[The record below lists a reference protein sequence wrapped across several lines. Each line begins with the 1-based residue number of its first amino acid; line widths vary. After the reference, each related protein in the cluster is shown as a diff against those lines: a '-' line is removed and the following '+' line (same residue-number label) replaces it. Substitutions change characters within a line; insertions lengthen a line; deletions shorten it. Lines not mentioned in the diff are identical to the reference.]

1 MGAVISPGERPM
13 ADQKRPTIYLV
24 DGTSNLFR
32 AYFAIRGGMTSA
44 DGLPTNA
51 IYGFTQILRR
61 LLTDESPDFIAVAFD
76 TKEPTFRHLKFDQY
90 KAQRPEPPEDLVPQ
104 FAFAPKVCRALGIPA
119 LELPGFE
126 ADDILGTLATKAHAA
141 GFDAMIVASDKDLMQ
156 IVGDGVRMMLPHKD
170 DLVLDAAGVQE
181 FFGVRPD
188 QVVDVLALWGD
199 ASDNIPGVSG
209 IGEKGAKQI
218 IAAFGD
224 LETAIARA
232 GEISRRSYRDNLVA
246 EADQARFSR
255 ELATIAR
262 DAPIAFDPDA
272 LRRQPPDRPAAYA
285 LFQQLGFQSLLAEY
299 LPAAAE
305 ATAEYRAVLT
315 EEDLAALAAG
325 LARAGR
331 FAVDTETTSIDPLR
345 GDLVGISFA
354 WEAGRAYYLPL
365 GHRYLGAPAQIPLAR
380 AGEVLGPL
388 LADPALAKVGQ
399 NIKYDVLS
407 LGRAGFDVQGIAF
420 DTMIA
425 SYLIDPDARHNMDDL
440 ALKHLSHRTIH
451 YEDVAGKGAK
461 QVTLDQVEVEK
472 VCDYAAEDA
481 EVTWRLYEVLDKK
494 LAEAGQERLFHDLE
508 LPLLPVLT
516 RMERAGVRIDADYLR
531 AISREFQAELDRL
544 EAEIHALAGSPF
556 NIQSPAQLGEVLFDR
571 LGLASTRKTQ
581 KTRSRSTS
589 QDTLEDLA
597 AEHELPRKVLD
608 YRSISKLKST
618 YVDTL
623 PALVHPETGRVHTS
637 FNQTVAATGR
647 LSSTDPNLQNIP
659 VRTEQGRRIRR
670 AFIPADGCLL
680 LTADYSQ
687 VELRIL
693 AHLSGDPELLAAF
706 QRGEDI
712 HRATAARVFSVAA
725 DAVTSEMRGRAKAVN
740 FGILYGMSAS
750 RLAREEGMARAE
762 AQKFI
767 DGYFGHFRRIQ
778 EYIERTTAEAER
790 TGRVTT
796 LFGRV
801 RYLPDIKN
809 ANPML
814 RQAAARAAVN
824 TTIQGT
830 AADLIKKAML
840 EVDRRLRDERLATRM
855 LLQVHDELVLEA
867 PEREL
872 EAARRL
878 VVECMEGVHPLAAP
892 LVVDTGSGANWVD
905 AKA

>member
-1 MGAVISPGERPM
+1 M
-13 ADQKRPTIYLV
+13 ADAQARTIYLV

-51 IYGFTQILRR
+51 IFGFTQILRR
-61 LLTDESPDFIAVAFD
+61 LVADESPEFVAVAFD
-76 TKEPTFRHLKFDQY
+76 TAEPTFRHLKFDQY

-104 FAFAPKVCRALGIPA
+104 FPFAPRVCRALGIPA

-126 ADDILGTLATKAHAA
+126 ADDILGTLATKARAA
-141 GFDAMIVASDKDLMQ
+141 GFEAVIVASDKDLMQ
-156 IVGDGVRMMLPHKD
+156 IVGDGIRMMLPHKD
-170 DLVLDAAGVQE
+170 NLVLDAAGVKE
-181 FFGVRPD
+181 YFGVRPE
-188 QVVDVLALWGD
+188 QVADVLALWGD

-218 IAAFGD
+218 IDQFGD

-232 GEISRRSYRDNLVA
+232 NEISRRSYRDNLIA
-246 EADQARFSR
+246 EAEQARFSR

-262 DAPIAFDPDA
+262 DAPIAFDPEK

-285 LFQQLGFQSLLAEY
+285 LFQQLGFQSLLSSYVPE
-299 LPAAAE
+299 AAE
-305 ATAEYRAVLT
+305 SPAVYRAILAD
-315 EEDLAALAAG
+315 EELAALARD

-345 GDLVGISFA
+345 GELVGISFA
-354 WEAGRAYYLPL
+354 WEAGCATYLPL
-365 GHRYLGAPAQIPLAR
+365 AHRYLGAPAQIPVAR
-380 AGEVLGPL
+380 AREVLGPL

-407 LGRAGFDVQGIAF
+407 LGRAGFDLQGIDF

-440 ALKHLSHRTIH
+440 ALKHLGHRTIH

-472 VCDYAAEDA
+472 VRDYAAEDA
-481 EVTWRLYEVLDKK
+481 EVTWRLYEALGTK
-494 LAEAGQERLFHDLE
+494 LAEAGQERLFRELE
-508 LPLLPVLT
+508 MPLLPVLT
-516 RMERAGVRIDADYLR
+516 RMERAGVRIDAEYLR
-531 AISREFQAELDRL
+531 GISREFQTELDRL
-544 EAEIHALAGSPF
+544 EGEIHALAGTAF
-556 NIQSPAQLGEVLFDR
+556 NIHSPAQLGEVLFDR
-571 LGLASTRKTQ
+571 LGLTSTRKTQ
-581 KTRSRSTS
+581 KTRSRSTG
-589 QDTLEDLA
+589 QDALEELA
-597 AEHELPRKVLD
+597 AEHDLPRRVLD

-706 QRGEDI
+706 RHGEDI
-712 HRATAARVFSVAA
+712 HRATAARIFGVAA
-725 DAVTSEMRGRAKAVN
+725 TAVTSEMRSRAKAVN

-750 RLAREEGMARAE
+750 RLAREEGMTRAD

-767 DGYFGHFRRIQ
+767 DGYFGHFGRIQ
-778 EYIERTTAEAER
+778 EYIERTTSEAGNA
-790 TGRVTT
+790 GRVTT

-840 EVDRRLRDERLATRM
+840 EVDRRLAAERLGSRM
-855 LLQVHDELVLEA
+855 LLQVHDELVLEV

-878 VVECMEGVHPLAAP
+878 VVESMEGAYPLAAP
-892 LVVDTGSGANWVD
+892 LVVDTGAGRNWVD